1 MATQYTTCPGCAT
14 QNPGIN
20 VRCTN
25 CGTVLPVSPMPMQ
38 HMPRPGTGKPA
49 GADKKLAAGIC
60 GILLGGLGIH
70 KFILGYNQE
79 GIILISVYV
88 LAIVVA
94 MITCGIGAP
103 LIFVP
108 TIIGIIEG
116 IIYLTKSDEE
126 FVQTYVLNKKPWF

>member
-1 MATQYTTCPGCAT
+1 MATQYKPCPSCGT

-20 VRCTN
+20 IRCTN

-38 HMPRPGTGKPA
+38 HVPSGPPAA
-49 GADKKLAAGIC
+49 GADKKLAAGLC
-60 GILLGGLGIH
+60 GILLGGLGVH

-79 GIILISVYV
+79 GIIMLSIY
-88 LAIVVA
+88 LGAILLTV
-94 MITCGIGAP
+94 ITCGIAAP
-103 LIFVP
+103 LLFVP

-126 FVQTYVLNKKPWF
+126 FVRTYVTGKKPWF